1 MDRLDLFREVI
12 PKVLQYYV
20 DHQDSFGEIKT
31 SLIISQDQNHFLLV
45 DDGWQDGIRSYGV
58 LAHAEIHND
67 KIYIQ
72 RDGTEQGI
80 TDDLL
85 AAGIS
90 TQEIVLAFHP
100 PEMRKHTGLA
110 IA

>member
-1 MDRLDLFREVI
+1 MRVI

-20 DHQDSFGEIKT
+20 EHQDSFGEVQT

-45 DDGWQDGIRSYGV
+45 DDGWQDGIRAYGV
-58 LAHAEIHND
+58 LAHAEIRNS
-67 KIYIQ
+67 KIYVQ
-72 RDGTEQGI
+72 RDGTEEGI

-85 AAGIS
+85 RAGVKA
-90 TQEIVLAFHP
+90 QEIVLAFHP
-100 PEMRKHTGLA
+100 PEIREHTGLA